1 MMLFSVSNAKKQH
14 PSVVP
19 TTPGFQEKAEDMYIF
34 VKENKFDFR
43 LLSYYAK
50 LR

>member
-1 MMLFSVSNAKKQH
+1 MMLFSVSKAKKQH
-14 PSVVP
+14 PSIVP
-19 TTPGFQEKAEDMYIF
+19 TTPGFQEKAEDSYTF

-43 LLSYYAK
+43 LLSHHAK